1 MTRCKD
7 DCEALISSVL
17 PVAEQMLLEHGTIC
31 AFGSTL
37 SADGQIARVG
47 GWSESRSAHQ
57 PELIAEFETAFRD
70 GAARGELIATAL
82 LESVSMIPPGKVAA
96 EQAVSIRLDHRDDY
110 SVVLA
115 FPYRFSAAG
124 ELQIDEPFAAAGN
137 GGIFR

>member
-1 MTRCKD
+1 M
-7 DCEALISSVL
+7 SSVL

-31 AFGSTL
+31 PFGSTL

-47 GWSESRSAHQ
+47 GWSENGSANQ
-57 PELIAEFETAFRD
+57 PELIAEFEAAFRD

-82 LESVSMIPPGKVAA
+82 LESVSMVPPGKLAP

-124 ELQIDEPFAAAGN
+124 ELQIDEPFAADGSN
-137 GGIFR
+137 GIFR